1 MSSLHPIT
9 EIAEGYPITEI
20 ARDYPGVPTVVMLAA
35 GMGSRVA
42 SLGNGRPK
50 PTIPVLGLSL
60 AERIILT
67 YQASGI
73 HHFVVVLGY
82 RADEV
87 REHVLDIAA
96 RRGCEVECVV
106 AKDWRL
112 GNGASALAA
121 SSVVSE
127 ESFLLT
133 MADHLIDPRLLEQV
147 LRFPPTEE
155 EICLAVD
162 SNKENLLDLEDVTK
176 VHVANGRV
184 VRIGKELSDWETADT
199 GVFYCTQALFE
210 GIRRA
215 SAKGHY
221 GLSDAVRELAA
232 ERRVRAVDVTG
243 EKWIDMDNAFAFRHA
258 KRRILSSVVKNTDD
272 GYVSQY
278 LNRPLSLRL
287 SSLLAGARISPDGIT
302 VAAFV
307 LSLGGAALLALPSYL
322 AALLG
327 GLVVQLSSVIDG
339 CDGEVARLRQIASPR
354 GGWLDTMLDRYADL
368 AVVMAI
374 TFSYSSSYAGHPGH
388 PGALAWMGG
397 FLSLSGFFMASY
409 VTKEYALRH
418 GKPYPPDFLN
428 RIKRRD
434 LRLLGISVGAVF
446 GVAFQAMVALGV
458 LSHLCVAGI
467 LARGWRQG
475 RRVQPAASLRPAP
488 VLKKAPGSAVV

>member
-1 MSSLHPIT
+1 MSSLHRIT
-9 EIAEGYPITEI
+9 EIAGGEPVTEI

-42 SLGNGRPK
+42 SMSNGRPK

-67 YQASGI
+67 YQASGL

-82 RADEV
+82 KADEV
-87 REHVLDIAA
+87 RAHVLDIAA

-127 ESFLLT
+127 EPFLLT
-133 MADHLIDPRLLEQV
+133 MADHLIDPSLLEQV

-162 SNKENLLDLEDVTK
+162 SHKKGLLDLDDVTK
-176 VHVANGRV
+176 VQVKNGRV
-184 VRIGKELSDWETADT
+184 VRIGKELSEWETADT

-215 SAKGHY
+215 STKGHY
-221 GLSDAVRELAA
+221 GLSDAVRELAV

-243 EKWIDMDNAFAFRHA
+243 EQWIDMDNALAFRHA
-258 KRRILSSVVKNTDD
+258 KRKLLASVVKNTDD
-272 GYVSQY
+272 GYVSQH
-278 LNRPLSLRL
+278 LNRPLSLRI
-287 SSLLAGARISPDGIT
+287 SSLLAAARVSPDRIT

-307 LSLGGAALLALPSYL
+307 LSLGGAALLALPGYL
-322 AALLG
+322 AGLLG
-327 GLVVQLSSVIDG
+327 GLVVQLSSVVDG

-368 AVVMAI
+368 AVVLAI
-374 TFSYSSSYAGHPGH
+374 TFSYSSSSAGNSGP
-388 PGALAWMGG
+388 LAWMGG
-397 FLSLSGFFMASY
+397 MLSISGFFMASY
-409 VTKEYALRH
+409 VTKEYALRY
-418 GKPYPPDFLN
+418 GKPYPSDFLN

-434 LRLLGISVGAVF
+434 LRLLGISVGAVL

-458 LSHLCVAGI
+458 LSHLCVVGI
-467 LARGWRQG
+467 LARGWQQG
-475 RRVQPAASLRPAP
+475 RRLAP
-488 VLKKAPGSAVV
+488 VTSTRRVPVLTKVPGSAVL

>member
-1 MSSLHPIT
+1 MSSTTHPIT
-9 EIAEGYPITEI
+9 EIARGYS
-20 ARDYPGVPTVVMLAA
+20 GVPTVVMLAA

-42 SLGNGRPK
+42 SIGNGRPK
-50 PTIPVLGLSL
+50 PTIPLLGLSL

-106 AKDWRL
+106 AEDWRL

-147 LRFPPTEE
+147 LRMPPTEE

-184 VRIGKELSDWETADT
+184 VRIGKELSNWETADT

-258 KRRILSSVVKNTDD
+258 KRRLLSSVVKNTDD
-272 GYVSQY
+272 GYVSQH

-287 SSLLAGARISPDGIT
+287 SSLLADARISPDRIT

-307 LSLGGAALLALPSYL
+307 LSLGGAALLALPGYL
-322 AALLG
+322 AGLAG
-327 GLVVQLSSVIDG
+327 GLVVQLSSVVDG

-368 AVVMAI
+368 AVVLAI
-374 TFSYSSSYAGHPGH
+374 TFSYSSSHPGL
-388 PGALAWMGG
+388 LAWMGG
-397 FLSLSGFFMASY
+397 VLSLSGYFMASY

-434 LRLLGISVGAVF
+434 LRLLGISVGAVL

-467 LARGWRQG
+467 LTRGWQQG
-475 RRVQPAASLRPAP
+475 GRFQPAASSRRVPA
-488 VLKKAPGSAVV
+488 LEKAPGSAVV

>member
-1 MSSLHPIT
+1 
-9 EIAEGYPITEI
+9 
-20 ARDYPGVPTVVMLAA
+20 MLAA
-35 GMGSRVA
+35 GTGSRVA
-42 SLGNGRPK
+42 SIGNGQPK
-50 PTIPVLGLSL
+50 PTIPLLGLSL

-96 RRGCEVECVV
+96 RRGCEVECIV

-121 SSVVSE
+121 ASVVSE

-133 MADHLIDPRLLEQV
+133 MSDHLIDPPLLEQV
-147 LRFPPTEE
+147 LRFPPAEE

-176 VHVANGRV
+176 VHVVNGRV
-184 VRIGKELSDWETADT
+184 VQIGKELSDWETADT

-210 GIRRA
+210 GLRRA
-215 SAKGHY
+215 SAKGHH
-221 GLSDAVRELAA
+221 GLSDAIRELAA

-243 EKWIDMDNAFAFRHA
+243 AKWIDVDNAFAFHHA
-258 KRRILSSVVKNTDD
+258 KRWILSSVVKNTDD
-272 GYVSQY
+272 GYVSQH

-287 SSLLAGARISPDGIT
+287 SSLLADARVSPDRIT
-302 VAAFV
+302 VAAFA
-307 LSLGGAALLALPSYL
+307 LALGGAALLALPGYL
-322 AALLG
+322 AGLAA
-327 GLVVQLSSVIDG
+327 GLVVQLSSVVDG
-339 CDGEVARLRQIASPR
+339 SDGEVARLRQIASSR

-368 AVVMAI
+368 AVVLAI
-374 TFSYSSSYAGHPGH
+374 TFSYSSSHPG
-388 PGALAWMGG
+388 PLAWMGG
-397 FLSLSGFFMASY
+397 FLSLSGYFMASY

-434 LRLLGISVGAVF
+434 LRLLGISVGAVL
-446 GVAFQAMVALGV
+446 GVAFHAMVALGV

-467 LARGWRQG
+467 LARGWRRG
-475 RRVQPAASLRPAP
+475 DRFQPAASSRRAVALE
-488 VLKKAPGSAVV
+488 KAPGSTVV

>member
-1 MSSLHPIT
+1 MSSIRPVSDS
-9 EIAEGYPITEI
+9 
-20 ARDYPGVPTVVMLAA
+20 ARGYPGVPTVVMLAA
-35 GMGSRVA
+35 GVGSRLA
-42 SLGNGRPK
+42 SLGRGRPK

-73 HHFVVVLGY
+73 HRFVVVLGY

-87 REHVLDIAA
+87 REHVLDVAA

-127 ESFLLT
+127 EPFLLT
-133 MADHLIDPRLLEQV
+133 MADHLIDPQLLEQV
-147 LRFPPTEE
+147 LRIPPTEE
-155 EICLAVD
+155 EICVAVD
-162 SNKENLLDLEDVTK
+162 WNKENLLDLEDATK

-184 VRIGKELSDWETADT
+184 VRIGKELSDWEAADT
-199 GVFYCTQALFE
+199 GVLYCTQALFE
-210 GIRRA
+210 GIRQA

-232 ERRVRAVDVTG
+232 ERRVRTVDVTG
-243 EKWIDMDNAFAFRHA
+243 EKWIDMDTAFAFRHA
-258 KRRILSSVVKNTDD
+258 KRRLLSSVVKNTDD
-272 GYVSQY
+272 GYVSAH

-287 SSLLAGARISPDGIT
+287 SSLLAEARISPDRIT
-302 VAAFV
+302 LAAFL
-307 LSLGGAALLALPSYL
+307 LSLGAAALLSLQGYMAGL
-322 AALLG
+322 AG
-327 GLVVQLSSVIDG
+327 GLLIQLASVVDG

-368 AVVMAI
+368 AVVAAI
-374 TFSYSSSYAGHPGH
+374 TFSYSSTHPG
-388 PGALAWMGG
+388 PLAWTGG
-397 FLSLSGFFMASY
+397 FLSLSGYFMAGY

-418 GKPYPPDFLN
+418 GKAYPPDFLN

-434 LRLLGISVGAVF
+434 LRLLGIAVGAAL

-475 RRVQPAASLRPAP
+475 G
-488 VLKKAPGSAVV
+488 PGRGCE

>member
-1 MSSLHPIT
+1 MSSLHRMT
-9 EIAEGYPITEI
+9 EIAGGEPVPEI
-20 ARDYPGVPTVVMLAA
+20 ARDYSGFPTVVMLAA

-42 SLGNGRPK
+42 SISNGRPK

-67 YQASGI
+67 YQASGF

-82 RADEV
+82 QADEV

-121 SSVVSE
+121 STVVSE
-127 ESFLLT
+127 EPFLLT
-133 MADHLIDPRLLEQV
+133 MADHLIEPSLLEQV

-162 SNKENLLDLEDVTK
+162 SNKEGLLDLEDVTK
-176 VHVANGRV
+176 VQVANGRV
-184 VRIGKELSDWETADT
+184 VRIGKDLSEWETADT

-221 GLSDAVRELAA
+221 GLSDAVRELAV
-232 ERRVRAVDVTG
+232 ERRVRVIDVTG
-243 EKWIDMDNAFAFRHA
+243 EQWIDMDNALAFRHA
-258 KRRILSSVVKNTDD
+258 KRKLLASVVKNTDD
-272 GYVSQY
+272 GYVSQH

-287 SSLLAGARISPDGIT
+287 SSLLAAARVSPDRIT

-307 LSLGGAALLALPSYL
+307 LSLGAAALLALPGYL
-322 AALLG
+322 AGLLG
-327 GLVVQLSSVIDG
+327 GLVVQLSSVVDG

-368 AVVMAI
+368 AIVLAI
-374 TFSYSSSYAGHPGH
+374 TFSYSSAHPG
-388 PGALAWMGG
+388 PLAWMGG
-397 FLSLSGFFMASY
+397 IFSISGFFMASY
-409 VTKEYALRH
+409 VTKEYALRY
-418 GKPYPPDFLN
+418 GKPYPSDFLN

-434 LRLLGISVGAVF
+434 LRLLGISVGAVL

-467 LARGWRQG
+467 LARGWQQG
-475 RRVQPAASLRPAP
+475 RRAQPAPSLGPAP
-488 VLKKAPGSAVV
+488 VLEKAPDSVVL

>member
-1 MSSLHPIT
+1 MT
-9 EIAEGYPITEI
+9 EIAGGEPVPEI
-20 ARDYPGVPTVVMLAA
+20 ARDYPGFPTVVMLAA

-42 SLGNGRPK
+42 SISNGRPK

-67 YQASGI
+67 YQASGF

-82 RADEV
+82 QADEV

-121 SSVVSE
+121 STVVSE
-127 ESFLLT
+127 EPFLLT
-133 MADHLIDPRLLEQV
+133 MADHLIDPSLVEQV
-147 LRFPPTEE
+147 LRFPPREE

-162 SNKENLLDLEDVTK
+162 SNKEGLLDLEDVTK
-176 VHVANGRV
+176 VQVVNGEV
-184 VRIGKELSDWETADT
+184 VQIGKELSEWDTADT
-199 GVFYCTQALFE
+199 GVFYCTPALFE

-215 SAKGHY
+215 SAKGQY

-258 KRRILSSVVKNTDD
+258 KRRLLSSVVKNTDD
-272 GYVSQY
+272 GYVSQH

-287 SSLLAGARISPDGIT
+287 SSLLAGTRISPDGIT

-307 LSLGGAALLALPSYL
+307 LSLGGAAFLALPSYL
-322 AALLG
+322 AGLLG
-327 GLVVQLSSVIDG
+327 GLLVQFSSVVDG

-368 AVVMAI
+368 AVVVAI
-374 TFSYSSSYAGHPGH
+374 TFAYSSSYLGHPGH
-388 PGALAWMGG
+388 PGALTWMGG
-397 FLSLSGFFMASY
+397 LLALSGFFMASY

-418 GKPYPPDFLN
+418 GKPYPADFLN

-446 GVAFQAMVALGV
+446 GVAFQAMIVLGV

-467 LARGWRQG
+467 LARGWKHG
-475 RRVQPAASLRPAP
+475 RRVRPATSLEPTP

>member
-9 EIAEGYPITEI
+9 EIAGGEPVTEI

-35 GMGSRVA
+35 GRGSRVA
-42 SLGNGRPK
+42 RLGNGRPK

-73 HHFVVVLGY
+73 HRFVVVLGY
-82 RADEV
+82 QADEV

-121 SSVVSE
+121 SRVVSE
-127 ESFLLT
+127 QPFLLT
-133 MADHLIDPRLLEQV
+133 MADHLIDPSLLEQV
-147 LRFPPTEE
+147 LRFPPTEQ
-155 EICLAVD
+155 EICLALD
-162 SNKENLLDLEDVTK
+162 SNKEGLLDLEDVTK
-176 VHVANGRV
+176 VNVANGRV
-184 VRIGKELSDWETADT
+184 VRIGKELSEWDTADT

-215 SAKGHY
+215 ATKGHH
-221 GLSDAVRELAA
+221 GLSDAIRELAV
-232 ERRVRAVDVTG
+232 EGRVRPIDVTG
-243 EKWIDMDNAFAFRHA
+243 EQWTDMDNAFAFRHA
-258 KRRILSSVVKNTDD
+258 KRRLLASVVKNTDD
-272 GYVSQY
+272 GYVSQH
-278 LNRPLSLRL
+278 LNRRLSLRL
-287 SSLLAGARISPDGIT
+287 SSLLAGARVSPDRIT
-302 VAAFV
+302 VTAFV
-307 LSLGGAALLALPSYL
+307 LSLGGAALLALPGYL
-322 AALLG
+322 AGLLG
-327 GLVVQLSSVIDG
+327 GIVVQFSSVVDG
-339 CDGEVARLRQIASPR
+339 CDGEVARLRQVASPR

-368 AVVMAI
+368 AVVLAI
-374 TFSYSSSYAGHPGH
+374 TFSYSSSHPG
-388 PGALAWMGG
+388 PLSWMGG
-397 FLSLSGFFMASY
+397 ILSLSGFFMASY

-434 LRLLGISVGAVF
+434 LRLLGIAVGAVL

-458 LSHLCVAGI
+458 LSHVCVAGI
-467 LARGWRQG
+467 LARGWRG
-475 RRVQPAASLRPAP
+475 KGAGPVASRQ
-488 VLKKAPGSAVV
+488 V